1 LKLGYINL
9 RRAILAWLLIA
20 FAETINGTI
29 RELFI
34 TPAIGQQP
42 AHQVGFLIAIVLILF
57 IAWLTAP
64 WIKAET
70 FKTQL
75 AVGFL
80 WLVLMLVFEFGLGYI
95 LGFSWEY
102 LLADYNLASGG
113 LMSYGLAIMLLAP
126 AFGAWLQNKI
136 ATKSK

>member
-57 IAWLTAP
+57 IALLTAP

-102 LLADYNLASGG
+102 LLADYNLARGG

>member
-1 LKLGYINL
+1 MSL
-9 RRAILAWLLIA
+9 RKALIAWLLIA
-20 FAETINGTI
+20 SAETVAGTI

-34 TPAIGQQP
+34 TPVIGQRS
-42 AHQVGFLIAIVLILF
+42 AHQLGFFIAVTNILF

-75 AVGFL
+75 VVGFL
-80 WLVLMLVFEFGLGYI
+80 WLILMLIFEFGLGFV

-102 LLADYNLASGG
+102 LLADYNLARGG
-113 LMSYGLAIMLLAP
+113 LMSFGLVIMLLAP
-126 AFGAWLQNKI
+126 TFGAWLRNTI

>member
-1 LKLGYINL
+1 MNL
-9 RRAILAWLLIA
+9 RKALIAWLLIA
-20 FAETINGTI
+20 SAETVNGTV

-34 TPAIGQQP
+34 TPVIGQRP
-42 AHQVGFLIAIVLILF
+42 AHQLGFFIAITLILF

-64 WIKAET
+64 WIKAKT

-75 AVGFL
+75 VVGLL
-80 WLVLMLVFEFGLGYI
+80 WLFLMLIFEFGLGFL

-102 LLADYNLASGG
+102 LLTDYNLPRGG
-113 LMSYGLAIMLLAP
+113 LMSFGLVIMLLAP
-126 AFGAWLQNKI
+126 VFGAWLRNTI

>member
-1 LKLGYINL
+1 MKLRKALI
-9 RRAILAWLLIA
+9 AWLLIA
-20 FAETINGTI
+20 SAETVNGTI

-34 TPAIGQQP
+34 TPVIGQRP
-42 AHQVGFLIAIVLILF
+42 AHQLGFFIAITLILF

-70 FKTQL
+70 FKAQL
-75 AVGFL
+75 VVGFL
-80 WLVLMLVFEFGLGYI
+80 WLILMLIFEFGLGYI

-102 LLADYNLASGG
+102 LLADYNLVRGG
-113 LMSYGLAIMLLAP
+113 LMSFGLVIMLLAP
-126 AFGAWLQNKI
+126 AFGAWLRNTI

>member
-1 LKLGYINL
+1 MSL
-9 RRAILAWLLIA
+9 RKALIA
-20 FAETINGTI
+20 WPLIASAETVAGTI

-34 TPAIGQQP
+34 TPVIGQRP
-42 AHQVGFLIAIVLILF
+42 AHQLGFFIAVTNILF

-70 FKTQL
+70 FKSQL
-75 AVGFL
+75 AVGL
-80 WLVLMLVFEFGLGYI
+80 VWLILMLIFEFGLGYI

-102 LLADYNLASGG
+102 LLADYNLARGG
-113 LMSYGLAIMLLAP
+113 LMSFGLVIMLLAP
-126 AFGAWLQNKI
+126 AFGAWLRNTI

>member
-1 LKLGYINL
+1 MNL
-9 RRAILAWLLIA
+9 RKALIAWLLIA
-20 FAETINGTI
+20 SAETVNGTI

-34 TPAIGQQP
+34 TPVIGQRP
-42 AHQVGFLIAIVLILF
+42 AHQLGFIIAITLILF

-70 FKTQL
+70 FKSQL
-75 AVGFL
+75 AVGL
-80 WLVLMLVFEFGLGYI
+80 VWLILMLIFEFGLGYI

-102 LLADYNLASGG
+102 LLADYNLARGG
-113 LMSYGLAIMLLAP
+113 LMSFGLVIMLLAP
-126 AFGAWLQNKI
+126 AFGAWLRNTI